1 MDAHPSDSPAE
12 QRTKRMRPKEDLP
25 SRIGRYRIEKVLG
38 SGGMGTV
45 FLAEDTQ
52 LQRTVAL
59 KVLVKS
65 DKTPPNLIQR
75 FHSEARTSAQLRDP
89 HIVTV
94 YDSGEVDGYLFLA
107 LEYIDG
113 PDVERVLRKRG
124 PMPPKR
130 AFEIIRQVV
139 HALCHAHGLGI
150 VHRDIKPSNILVRSD
165 GSAALTDMG
174 LARAMGESA
183 ESHITRAG
191 FTVGTVDYM
200 APEQARS
207 SRAADARSD
216 LYSLGCTWYH
226 MLTGRVP
233 YPDGDL
239 TNKLRAHATGP
250 PPDPRDVVPEIP
262 DGIVA
267 VVQRLMAQN
276 PDDRYQTSLEL
287 LEDLDQPGLFRQAV
301 TSDDL
306 RGLADDGGERRRGAR
321 PRPVEKVTNLLGSD
335 EMPVTDGSTMID
347 AVEELNDAPPPRKQA
362 RRRWRSDAQSRKKP
376 APRKETSSSTRPA
389 QRKVSRFQSEQD
401 QTQRSR
407 ERWFAV
413 VLLGI
418 LGLLLW
424 AAIWV
429 FANIDSWIGGG
440 ALPSPGHGAQNAHG
454 LPQPGGSPSSE
465 ETLTTLP
472 AAP

>member
-1 MDAHPSDSPAE
+1 M
-12 QRTKRMRPKEDLP
+12 KRKRPKEDLP
-25 SRIGRYRIEKVLG
+25 SRIGRYRIERVLG

-45 FLAEDTQ
+45 YLAEDLQ
-52 LQRTVAL
+52 LRRVVAL
-59 KVLVKS
+59 KVLVKT

-94 YDSGEVDGYLFLA
+94 YDSGDVDGYLFLA

-113 PDVERVLRKRG
+113 PDVERILRKRG

-130 AFEIIRQVV
+130 SFEIIRQVV
-139 HALCHAHGLGI
+139 QALCHAHELGI

-165 GSAALTDMG
+165 GTAALTDMG

-200 APEQARS
+200 PPEQARS

-250 PPDPRDVVPEIP
+250 PPDPRDLVPGIP

-267 VVQRLMAQN
+267 VIQRLMAQR
-276 PDDRYQTSLEL
+276 PEDRYQTSLEL
-287 LEDLDQPGLFRQAV
+287 LEDLNQPGLFRQAV

-306 RGLADDGGERRRGAR
+306 RGLADEAQKPRRDPR
-321 PRPVEKVTNLLGSD
+321 PRPVANAIHLLDSD
-335 EMPVTDGSTMID
+335 EMPVSDGSTMID
-347 AVEELNDAPPPRKQA
+347 AVEPTEAPAAPKQP
-362 RRRWRSDAQSRKKP
+362 RRRGRPRETPSLSPKP
-376 APRKETSSSTRPA
+376 PS
-389 QRKVSRFQSEQD
+389 RKVSRIQENENQA
-401 QTQRSR
+401 QRSR
-407 ERWFAV
+407 ERLFAIILV
-413 VLLGI
+413 GLLGVLL
-418 LGLLLW
+418 LG
-424 AAIWV
+424 AIWI
-429 FANIDSWIGGG
+429 FANIDAWIGGG
-440 ALPSPGHGAQNAHG
+440 DALPSPGHAAKSAHG
-454 LPQPGGSPSSE
+454 IPQPMDPPSAPFESPLSMDSPPPSME
-465 ETLTTLP
+465 PPSVEDSP
-472 AAP
+472 ADSQSAP